1 MDKDSSGLLEI
12 SFRIDTL
19 SPHSEVCIGAVP
31 DLGSAEKVLYEV
43 RAAHGKNLY
52 MGIRMPKNGN
62 LIVWSSYQEGRS
74 QMHYESE
81 DGIYHS
87 PDYSG
92 NYYIYVGSQKNKL
105 TDISGTVQIQYEA
118 SPSSQQPE
126 PAEGSSYM
134 ENYISMMGL
143 DNCQVRGTAHQEAN
157 SPVLQLTSLSAK
169 NNTEIT
175 ITGTLKNQSG
185 YAKLVYTA
193 EDGEQTIIA
202 DGNDGAFSTA
212 VVIKKGIGVI
222 HFTGDN
228 IICDFDLDIKN
239 TDLLHCS
246 FLSVY

>member
-1 MDKDSSGLLEI
+1 
-12 SFRIDTL
+12 
-19 SPHSEVCIGAVP
+19 
-31 DLGSAEKVLYEV
+31 
-43 RAAHGKNLY
+43 
-52 MGIRMPKNGN
+52 
-62 LIVWSSYQEGRS
+62 
-74 QMHYESE
+74 MHYESE

-105 TDISGTVQIQYEA
+105 TDISGTVRIQYEA
-118 SPSSQQPE
+118 GPSSQQPE

-143 DNCQVRGTAHQEAN
+143 NNCQIRGTAHQEAN

-169 NNTEIT
+169 KDTEIT

-212 VVIKKGIGVI
+212 VTIKKGVGVI

-228 IICDFDLDIKN
+228 IICDFDLDITN